1 MYTHPFTKSA
11 WTCENTRPRHT
22 AFELYTP
29 ARNVPTTRGPQISG
43 PAFGARKTRGRS
55 LLLSCGP
62 LWADTLEYLP
72 AIHKS
77 RVTAN
82 DDVAIGLSYRKNR
95 KKKPVP
101 QTIGG
106 LYGETREVR
115 RFDEICWRSGPCSQK
130 CCGNMQA
137 GSRAVFRGLRLRYNG
152 ENMDCRVSSHIH
164 AGWK

>member
-29 ARNVPTTRGPQISG
+29 ARNVPTTRGPRISG

-72 AIHKS
+72 AIHKT

-95 KKKPVP
+95 KKSRSPKRSVGC
-101 QTIGG
+101 T
-106 LYGETREVR
+106 GEHERFGDLTR
-115 RFDEICWRSGPCSQK
+115 S
-130 CCGNMQA
+130 A
-137 GSRAVFRGLRLRYNG
+137 GVAVLAHKVLRK
-152 ENMDCRVSSHIH
+152 H
-164 AGWK
+164 AGGESSGVSWAPTEV